1 MACVVPSRL
10 AAPARPCGP
19 RCPAG
24 RLALGAGAPA
34 RDEFAREGR
43 IGEVDRDRITQNAT
57 GAAGRESPTV
67 GAAICVQPIANLGL
81 PLSETARRN
90 AYPNADREEALG
102 CGDHL
107 SRVARHPRILH
118 ILHAKNAT
126 RSSWCPPAWA
136 CWAVALCFSHLSS
149 HGSEIKLVSPIKA
162 HRPTQVR
169 GGLESCPDGPA
180 PSIVFGTRI

>member
-1 MACVVPSRL
+1 
-10 AAPARPCGP
+10 
-19 RCPAG
+19 
-24 RLALGAGAPA
+24 
-34 RDEFAREGR
+34 
-43 IGEVDRDRITQNAT
+43 
-57 GAAGRESPTV
+57 
-67 GAAICVQPIANLGL
+67 LGL

-107 SRVARHPRILH
+107 SRIARHPRILH
-118 ILHAKNAT
+118 MLHAKNAT

-136 CWAVALCFSHLSS
+136 CWAVALSFSHLSS

-180 PSIVFGTRI
+180 PSIVILERGFEYSCFRVVAWMLRLSGQQGDGI